1 MAQILQLNQPQKVTI
16 VESIIEQVVAK
27 IMDGTLKEG
36 DKLPSE
42 RQLIETLHVS
52 RSTVREALQGI
63 SAMGLVDIRHGEGTF
78 VKEPRTSF
86 GLEMN
91 VEELSGKLQKEMR
104 HHLVEARL
112 TLELG
117 IISLA
122 AENVT
127 EANKVA
133 IQNAIEAYKVSA
145 DTVSGDGEGWE
156 ANDQVHLV
164 IAEATGNPI
173 LVSILQTLLKHVPV
187 TLRRIGLENISL
199 KERRANAEKELTVHR
214 QLCEAVIKGNAAEA
228 REWLYR
234 HFDIEEQIIDEY
246 YGNQGMNTM

>member
-78 VKEPRTSF
+78 VKEARATFGPNDRIEIHPRA
-86 GLEMN
+86 
-91 VEELSGKLQKEMR
+91 LQKEMR
-104 HHLVEARL
+104 LQLNRARL

-117 IISLA
+117 IISEAISQMNETSARSIMLA
-122 AENVT
+122 LNDYFLDHQEYPSV
-127 EANKVA
+127 
-133 IQNAIEAYKVSA
+133 IDWSA
-145 DTVSGDGEGWE
+145 HD
-156 ANDQVHLV
+156 NVHLT
-164 IAEATGNPI
+164 IAKATGNRFLIQMLQFLLGRVP
-173 LVSILQTLLKHVPV
+173 QTLREGGMLLGNREEIKTNFDRDKVIHF
-187 TLRRIGLENISL
+187 G
-199 KERRANAEKELTVHR
+199 
-214 QLCEAVIKGNAAEA
+214 LCEAIMNKDEA
-228 REWLYR
+228 SARNWMMQ
-234 HFDIEEQIIDEY
+234 HAQHEEEIINRY
-246 YGNQGMNTM
+246 YGYPED

>member
-1 MAQILQLNQPQKVTI
+1 MAQILQLSLPQKVTI

-52 RSTVREALQGI
+52 RSSVREALQALA
-63 SAMGLVDIRHGEGTF
+63 AMDLVETRPGGGTV
-78 VKEPRTSF
+78 VKKPRTSF

-91 VEELSGKLQKEMR
+91 IDTLSGKLQKEMR
-104 HHLVEARL
+104 HHLNQARL

-122 AENVT
+122 AENIT
-127 EANKVA
+127 EANKEA
-133 IQNAIEAYKVSA
+133 IQKAIDAYETSVDS
-145 DTVSGDGEGWE
+145 VSGDGEGWE
-156 ANDQVHLV
+156 AHDQMHLV

-173 LVSILQTLLKHVPV
+173 LVSILQTLLNHVPV
-187 TLRRIGLENISL
+187 TLRRKGQENIL
-199 KERRANAEKELTVHR
+199 LEERRSHAESDLNVHR
-214 QLCEAVIKGNAAEA
+214 QLCESVIRGNAAEA
-228 REWLYR
+228 CEWMHR

-246 YGNQGMNTM
+246 YGNQGMNTL